1 MKYFKTPLAAVLCG
15 GIIMGLALGVRHVQ
29 GLFMLPMTSDRG
41 WGREDFA
48 LAIALQNL
56 VWGLMQPLTGMIAD
70 RFGSRRVLIAGCALY
85 ALGLYLMAHAGSS
98 AQLALSGGVLIGMAL
113 AGTTFGTVYGA
124 INRIVAPSR
133 RSWALGLAGA
143 VGGVGQFVMVP
154 AAQGLIGSVGWL
166 TALVALAFVLAL
178 ALPLAIPLD
187 DSAATDDSQKP
198 KAKSKWQPRLW
209 LPLGSRRWFY
219 DSQLHDSSSGTPL
232 AAQSM
237 SAAIREAMHHRGFWL
252 LNTGFFACGF
262 QLAFIAG
269 HFPAYLLDKGF
280 SANVGVAALAI
291 VALANVA
298 GTYLCGQLGTQ
309 YRRKHLL
316 AYLYLVRAA
325 AMALFVAA
333 PLSEAS
339 IYAFAFVMG
348 LTWLGTVPLTNGLVS
363 QVFGVRYIS
372 TLFGFVFVGH
382 QLGGFLGVWLGGIVY
397 DATHSYQ
404 LVWIA
409 AVAVGLA
416 AAALHW
422 PIDDRT
428 IARLQP
434 A

>member
-1 MKYFKTPLAAVLCG
+1 MKFIRSPLAAVLCG
-15 GIIMGLALGVRHVQ
+15 GVIMGLALGVRHVQ

-48 LAIALQNL
+48 FAIALQNL
-56 VWGLMQPLTGMIAD
+56 VWGLTQPLTGMLAD
-70 RFGSRRVLIAGCALY
+70 RFGSRRVLLGGCLLY
-85 ALGLYLMAHAGSS
+85 AAGLYLMAHAGSS
-98 AQLALSGGVLIGMAL
+98 AQLALSGGVMIGMAL
-113 AGTTFGTVYGA
+113 AGTSFGTVYGA
-124 INRIVAPSR
+124 LNRLVPAAR

-143 VGGVGQFVMVP
+143 VGGVGQFAMVP
-154 AAQGLIGSVGWL
+154 AAQGLIGNVGWMG
-166 TALVALAFVLAL
+166 ALIAVAFVLAL
-178 ALPLAIPLD
+178 AAPLAMPLD
-187 DSAATDDSQKP
+187 DSAAVAAPHGARVADG
-198 KAKSKWQPRLW
+198 A
-209 LPLGSRRWFY
+209 GASR
-219 DSQLHDSSSGTPL
+219 
-232 AAQSM
+232 AAGEAASM
-237 SAAIREAMHHRGFWL
+237 GAAIREAMRHRGFWL
-252 LNTGFFACGF
+252 LNAGFFACGF

-316 AYLYLVRAA
+316 AWLYLLRAA
-325 AMALFVAA
+325 AMALFVSA

-339 IYAFAFVMG
+339 VYVFAFVMG
-348 LTWLGTVPLTNGLVS
+348 MTWLGTVPLTNGLVS

-382 QLGGFLGVWLGGIVY
+382 QLGGFLGVWLGGVVY

-422 PIDDRT
+422 PIDDRAV
-428 IARLQP
+428 ARLQT

>member
-1 MKYFKTPLAAVLCG
+1 MKFMKSPLAAVLCG
-15 GIIMGLALGVRHVQ
+15 GVIMGLALGMRHVQ
-29 GLFMLPMTSDRG
+29 GLFMLPMTSERG

-56 VWGLMQPLTGMIAD
+56 VWGLMQPLTGMLAD
-70 RFGSRRVLIAGCALY
+70 RFGSRRVLAGGCLLY
-85 ALGLYLMAHAGSS
+85 AAGLYLMAHAGSS
-98 AQLALSGGVLIGMAL
+98 TQLALSGGLLIGMAL
-113 AGTTFGTVYGA
+113 AGTSFGTVYGA
-124 INRIVAPSR
+124 LNRLVPAAR

-143 VGGVGQFVMVP
+143 VGGVGQFAMVP
-154 AAQGLIGSVGWL
+154 AAQGLIGNVGWMA
-166 TALVALAFVLAL
+166 ALIAVAFMLAL
-178 ALPLAIPLD
+178 SAPLAMPLD
-187 DSAATDDSQKP
+187 DSAAV
-198 KAKSKWQPRLW
+198 
-209 LPLGSRRWFY
+209 
-219 DSQLHDSSSGTPL
+219 SG
-232 AAQSM
+232 AAAGPGVRPGPGEAASM
-237 SAAIREAMHHRGFWL
+237 GAAIREAMGHRGFWL
-252 LNTGFFACGF
+252 LNAGFFACGF

-316 AYLYLVRAA
+316 AYLYLLRAA
-325 AMALFVAA
+325 TMALFVSA

-339 IYAFAFVMG
+339 VYVFAFVMG
-348 LTWLGTVPLTNGLVS
+348 ITWLGTVPLTNGIVS

-382 QLGGFLGVWLGGIVY
+382 QLGGFLGVWLGGVVY

-404 LVWIA
+404 LVWFA

-422 PIDDRT
+422 PIDDRAV
-428 IARLQP
+428 ARLQT

>member
-29 GLFMLPMTSDRG
+29 GLFMLPMTVDRG

-70 RFGSRRVLIAGCALY
+70 RFGSRRVLLAGCALY

-98 AQLALSGGVLIGMAL
+98 AQLAWSGGVLIGMAL

-124 INRIVAPSR
+124 INRIVAPAR

-143 VGGVGQFVMVP
+143 VGGVGQFAMVP

-178 ALPLAIPLD
+178 ALPLAFPLD
-187 DSAATDDSQKP
+187 DREQPRS
-198 KAKSKWQPRLW
+198 KSKWQPLKW
-209 LPLGSRRWFY
+209 LPPGSRRGFY
-219 DSQLHDSSSGTPL
+219 DGQRHAGAATTPRE
-232 AAQSM
+232 APSM
-237 SAAIREAMHHRGFWL
+237 AAAIREAMRHRGFWL
-252 LNTGFFACGF
+252 LNAGFFACGF

-298 GTYLCGQLGTQ
+298 GIYVCGQLGTQ

-325 AMALFVAA
+325 AIALFVAA

-409 AVAVGLA
+409 AVTLGVA

-422 PIDDRT
+422 PIDDRAVT
-428 IARLQP
+428 RLQP

>member
-1 MKYFKTPLAAVLCG
+1 MKFLKSPLAAVLCG
-15 GIIMGLALGVRHVQ
+15 GIIMGLALGMRHVQ
-29 GLFMLPMTSDRG
+29 GLFMLPMTSARG

-56 VWGLMQPLTGMIAD
+56 VWGLMQPITGMLAD
-70 RFGSRRVLIAGCALY
+70 RFGSRCVLLGGCVLY
-85 ALGLYLMAHAGSS
+85 AIGLYLMAHAGSS
-98 AQLALSGGVLIGMAL
+98 TELALSGGLLIGMAL
-113 AGTTFGTVYGA
+113 AGTSFGTVYGA
-124 INRIVAPSR
+124 LNRIVSPSR

-143 VGGVGQFVMVP
+143 VGGVGQFAMVP
-154 AAQGLIGSVGWL
+154 AAQGLIASVGWMG
-166 TALVALAFVLAL
+166 ALIAVAFVLAL
-178 ALPLAIPLD
+178 AAPLAFSLD
-187 DSAATDDSQKP
+187 DSAAIDAAARPGGDGG
-198 KAKSKWQPRLW
+198 R
-209 LPLGSRRWFY
+209 
-219 DSQLHDSSSGTPL
+219 L
-232 AAQSM
+232 AAGDAGSM
-237 SAAIREAMHHRGFWL
+237 GAAIREALGHRGFWL
-252 LNTGFFACGF
+252 LNAGFFACGF

-269 HFPAYLLDKGF
+269 HFPAYLRDKGY
-280 SANVGVAALAI
+280 SANVGVAALAL

-298 GTYLCGQLGTQ
+298 GTYLCGQLGSL

-316 AYLYLVRAA
+316 AYLYLIRAA
-325 AMALFVAA
+325 AMLAFITA

-339 IYAFAFVMG
+339 IYVFSFVMG

-382 QLGGFLGVWLGGIVY
+382 QLGGFLGVWLGGVVF

-422 PIDDRT
+422 PIDDRAV
-428 IARLQP
+428 ARLQP

>member
-1 MKYFKTPLAAVLCG
+1 MKFLKTPLAAVLCG

-29 GLFMLPMTSDRG
+29 GLFMLPMTSERG

-48 LAIALQNL
+48 FAIALQNL
-56 VWGLMQPLTGMIAD
+56 VWGVMQPLTGMLAD
-70 RFGSRRVLIAGCALY
+70 RFGSRRVLVGGCALY

-98 AQLALSGGVLIGMAL
+98 GELALSGGVLIGMAL

-124 INRIVAPSR
+124 LNRIVAPSR

-143 VGGVGQFVMVP
+143 VGGVGQFAMVP
-154 AAQGLIGSVGWL
+154 AAQGLISGAGWIA
-166 TALVALAFVLAL
+166 ALVILAFVLAL
-178 ALPLAIPLD
+178 TLPLAFPLD
-187 DSAATDDSQKP
+187 DSAAV
-198 KAKSKWQPRLW
+198 
-209 LPLGSRRWFY
+209 G
-219 DSQLHDSSSGTPL
+219 
-232 AAQSM
+232 AAAAANAPTAGGEAASM
-237 SAAIREAMHHRGFWL
+237 GAAIREAMGHRGFWL
-252 LNTGFFACGF
+252 LNAGFFACGF

-298 GTYLCGQLGTQ
+298 GTYICGQLGMQ

-325 AMALFVAA
+325 AMAIFIVA

-339 IYAFAFVMG
+339 VYAFAFAMG
-348 LTWLGTVPLTNGLVS
+348 VTWLGTVPLTNGLVG

-397 DATHSYQ
+397 DATHSYH
-404 LVWIA
+404 LVWLA
-409 AVAVGLA
+409 AIAVGLA

-422 PIDDRT
+422 PIDDRAVT
-428 IARLQP
+428 RQLQ
-434 A
+434 AA